1 MMGVLQLLGQKSEF
15 IRFFKQ
21 EIDIP
26 LIVLFHLM
34 IHMESVFAHFSKP
47 THGKSHRYSY

>member
-1 MMGVLQLLGQKSEF
+1 MGVLQLLGQKYEF

-26 LIVLFHLM
+26 FFVLFHLM
-34 IHMESVFAHFSKP
+34 IHMKSVFAHFSKP
-47 THGKSHRYSY
+47 DSWQESRI